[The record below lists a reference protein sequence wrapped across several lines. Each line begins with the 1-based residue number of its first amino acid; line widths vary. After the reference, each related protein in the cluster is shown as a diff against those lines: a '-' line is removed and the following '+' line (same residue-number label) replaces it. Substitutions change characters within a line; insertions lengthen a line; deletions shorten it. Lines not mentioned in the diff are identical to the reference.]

1 MYVKRKSSVFPCWWN
16 WIWILHERH
25 NEANSET
32 KDQKPHESLN
42 TTLTIQVEKNTSTDI
57 LTWNDLFPVLRFCKS
72 FRCLYMAWITSGVST
87 LSASYKIE
95 WVRIWEE
102 MMQNRIS
109 MGMMYYAFP
118 EIEFI
123 VLCRFVY
130 FSFYL
135 SWKVCVQPIHI
146 FSKWRMSWNDHWS
159 SISLFIKSEK
169 ILFNHI
175 LWM

>member
-1 MYVKRKSSVFPCWWN
+1 MYVWEKGCLFPCWWN

-42 TTLTIQVEKNTSTDI
+42 KILTIHVEKNTSKVDI

-72 FRCLYMAWITSGVST
+72 FLCLYMAWITSGVNT
-87 LSASYKIE
+87 LSASYKME

-109 MGMMYYAFP
+109 MGMMDYAFP

-123 VLCRFVY
+123 VLCICLFFFFTSLGKFV
-130 FSFYL
+130 S
-135 SWKVCVQPIHI
+135 SQSI
-146 FSKWRMSWNDHWS
+146 FFRNGECLGMTIEAASPS
-159 SISLFIKSEK
+159 S
-169 ILFNHI
+169 
-175 LWM
+175 